1 MEQVE
6 TVRLPYRRKGRRRLT
21 NRDRFDRLLVQIIA
35 PINFLFPSLLLSGIW
50 RLLNYILFAVLTII
64 ALVQVLTFL
73 RRYQSAARR
82 WMARPGERRIL
93 SHQTRL
99 RAFGIKLS
107 RRLDHLEATM
117 QGAADFQPATRS
129 SSHDIPKPA
138 QKAESKNRPVS
149 EKSGRADKS
158 RRSPIAFTWL
168 LLLFAIGQTAYLIA
182 FWKFQLPDS
191 SRYPVSFAFGL
202 LWMMVISLFIFT
214 FTLGFVVENWRGL
227 RVMKRTI
234 SAPGFGQR
242 LLHRWMN
249 CWQPRIESFETPRN
263 DVKA

>member
-6 TVRLPYRRKGRRRLT
+6 PVPLRYERKPKKRRRTSNRERFLQLLGATLCSVMLSAFHLT
-21 NRDRFDRLLVQIIA
+21 
-35 PINFLFPSLLLSGIW
+35 SLLSVAPFILLTCLYAIQ
-50 RLLNYILFAVLTII
+50 LLN
-64 ALVQVLTFL
+64 FL
-73 RRYQSAARR
+73 RRYRLAASR

-93 SHQTRL
+93 DHRTRL

-107 RRLDHLEATM
+107 RHLDGLEATI
-117 QGAADFQPATRS
+117 QSTSDFQSGAQLS
-129 SSHDIPKPA
+129 IHDIPKLA
-138 QKAESKNRPVS
+138 LKTESKTGPIS
-149 EKSGRADKS
+149 EKPVRPEKP

-168 LLLFAIGQTAYLIA
+168 LLVVAIGQAAYLIE
-182 FWKFQLPDS
+182 FWRFQLPDS

-202 LWMMVISLFIFT
+202 VWMMVISLFIFT

-242 LLHRWMN
+242 LFQRWMN
-249 CWQPRIESFETPRN
+249 SWQPRIESFETRQS

>member
-6 TVRLPYRRKGRRRLT
+6 PVQLRYERKPRKRRRTSNRQRFLELLVATLGGVMLSGWHLTSFLSVAPFILLTCFYAVQLLSFYRRYRL
-21 NRDRFDRLLVQIIA
+21 
-35 PINFLFPSLLLSGIW
+35 
-50 RLLNYILFAVLTII
+50 
-64 ALVQVLTFL
+64 
-73 RRYQSAARR
+73 AASR

-93 SHQTRL
+93 DHRTRL
-99 RAFGIKLS
+99 RAFGIKFS
-107 RRLDHLEATM
+107 RRLDRIEATM
-117 QGAADFQPATRS
+117 QSTADPQPTAQL
-129 SSHDIPKPA
+129 SSHDIAKLA
-138 QKAESKNRPVS
+138 LKAESKAKPIS
-149 EKSGRADKS
+149 EKPVRPEKP

-168 LLLFAIGQTAYLIA
+168 LLVVAIGQAAYLIE
-182 FWKFQLPDS
+182 FWRFQLPDS

-202 LWMMVISLFIFT
+202 VWMMVISLFIFT

-242 LLHRWMN
+242 LFQRWMN
-249 CWQPRIESFETPRN
+249 SWQPRTESFETPQS